1 MSPERANA
9 RGGSSPGVA
18 QDRQQATASITSDAT
33 ALAEDASADVLLAEV
48 DELDPAGY
56 AAVAVY
62 VRPHVRTRP
71 PLFGGAAWCALVP
84 DDPLRWSAVVVAAWD
99 DWRARHG
106 LTPPAVEQAV
116 ATELKAASLTVSGAL
131 DWRRVASDHI
141 TAADLQRRRALSATR
156 PGDYPGGP
164 VPVWGPVSEAGAV

>member
-9 RGGSSPGVA
+9 RGGSSPGVT
-18 QDRQQATASITSDAT
+18 QDRQQATASITSDTT
-33 ALAEDASADVLLAEV
+33 ALAEDADVLLAEV

-56 AAVAVY
+56 AAVALY
-62 VRPHVRTRP
+62 IRPHVRTRP

-116 ATELKAASLTVSGAL
+116 AAELKAASVIVSGAL

-141 TAADLQRRRALSATR
+141 TAADLQRRRALPTAR
-156 PGDYPGGP
+156 PDDYLGGP
-164 VPVWGPVSEAGAV
+164 VSAWGPDPGRPPA

>member
-1 MSPERANA
+1 MKPGQAIA
-9 RGGSSPGVA
+9 RGGSSPPGVA

-33 ALAEDASADVLLAEV
+33 ALAEDADVRLAEV
-48 DELDPAGY
+48 DELDPAGH

-62 VRPHVRTRP
+62 VRPHVRARP

-116 ATELKAASLTVSGAL
+116 AAELKAASHAVSGAL

-141 TAADLQRRRALSATR
+141 TAADLQRRRALPATR

-164 VPVWGPVSEAGAV
+164 VPVWGPESEAGAV